1 MSIINDAI
9 KKARKEFE
17 IKNKNAAST
26 CALDEETRLP
36 AKSQEA
42 NSEIKWTVTVTVSLV
57 VIISLLGS
65 LALYRHI
72 SRAGAGHDPAM
83 RDVQSKA
90 SPSGFNPPTHKQA
103 FYGATIQNATEL
115 NGIVHGP
122 EGKWAI
128 INDKIVREGDSFLDG
143 KVTVIAKDFVR
154 IEKGN
159 GEEIVLDLK

>member
-17 IKNKNAAST
+17 IKNKGAATT
-26 CALDEETRLP
+26 CVLNEETCLP
-36 AKSQEA
+36 EKSQEA

-72 SRAGAGHDPAM
+72 SRAGTGYDPAI
-83 RDVQSKA
+83 RDLKSKV
-90 SPSGFNPPTHKQA
+90 SPSGFNLPAHKQA
-103 FYGATIQNATEL
+103 FHGATIQNAIEL

-154 IEKGN
+154 IEKDD
-159 GEEIVLDLK
+159 GEEIVLNLK